1 MKNKVIAMI
10 PAAGRGS
17 RMLSLTDNCP
27 KAMLPLKNKPII
39 GWHLDKLIDEGINDV
54 CLIVGYKKEKLINYV
69 NKFYGDKLNI
79 TYIEQTEL
87 LGLAHAIKLGIDAI
101 KTKYSYN
108 YELLIILGDTII
120 QDSFQDII
128 LQEHS
133 IIGYNIV
140 DDYKR
145 WCLIKTNN
153 NNEITE
159 FVDKPN
165 KDPNTRKAII
175 GIYYFKDAN
184 LLNKCIELIIDQN
197 IKIKNEYQLS
207 SAMEKYKEYSK
218 LLAHKFDQWFDCGEV
233 ETFNKT
239 RQNITRHF
247 NSIEVTDDKTIVK
260 KSTNENKIK
269 QEINWYLNIPNKL
282 RVYVPQLIDYSII
295 KNNVFYELEYVN
307 FTPMQEL
314 FLYNLPDLSEWNKFL
329 GLTFDMIERFNIH
342 STGTRFNATEH
353 VSEILLDKTKQRVN
367 ELINT
372 NKYFN
377 ELFNLNYIKI
387 NGNTYKN
394 INLIWNNVEN
404 YLKENV
410 INNSAQYWQV
420 IHGDLFFGNML
431 YDINS
436 STLKIIDPRGNFGI
450 DGIYGDIRYDLAKLN
465 HSILGKYDFIVNDL
479 YALNI
484 NHEYEYDYI
493 IYSSERHNDVLN
505 LLKQQVENRG
515 YDYKQ
520 ILVITGLLFLSMIP
534 LHKENQ
540 NNQIMF
546 YLKAVEILN
555 NLNDSINSI

>member
-1 MKNKVIAMI
+1 MKNKKTIAII

-39 GWHLDKLIDEGINDV
+39 GWHLDKLIEEGIKDV

-69 NKFYGDKLNI
+69 NKFYSDKLNVI
-79 TYIEQTEL
+79 YAEQKEL
-87 LGLAHAIKLGIDAI
+87 LGLAHAIKLGLDTINN
-101 KTKYSYN
+101 KYSYN

-120 QDSFQDII
+120 QDSFEEMI
-128 LQEHS
+128 LQENS
-133 IIGYNIV
+133 VIGYNIV

-145 WCLIKTNN
+145 WCLIKTNEN
-153 NNEITE
+153 DEIIE

-165 KDPNTRKAII
+165 EDPGTRKAII

-184 LLNKCIELIIDQN
+184 LLNNCIKTIIKED

-207 SAMEKYKEYSK
+207 SAMEKYKEHAK
-218 LLAHKFDQWFDCGEV
+218 LQACKFDKWFDCGEV

-247 NSIEVTDDKTIVK
+247 NSIEVTNDKTIIK
-260 KSTNENKIK
+260 KSTNQKKIQ

-282 RVYVPQLIDYSII
+282 RVYVPQLIDYSMTN
-295 KNNVFYELEYVN
+295 NNVFYELEYVN

-314 FLYNLPDLSEWNKFL
+314 FLYNLPDLPEWNKFL

-342 STGTRFNATEH
+342 SVGTRFNMSEH
-353 VSEILLDKTKQRVN
+353 ISEILIDKTKQRFNQLVCEN
-367 ELINT
+367 N
-372 NKYFN
+372 YF
-377 ELFNLNYIKI
+377 ESLSNYRYIEI
-387 NGNTYKN
+387 NGKDYKN
-394 INLIWNNVEN
+394 INLIWNDIEKYVQN
-404 YLKENV
+404 NV
-410 INNSAQYWQV
+410 IENSTKYWQV

-450 DGIYGDIRYDLAKLN
+450 DGVYGDIRYDLAKLN
-465 HSILGKYDFIVNDL
+465 HSILGKYDFIVNGL

-484 NHEYEYDYI
+484 LSDCQFDYM
-493 IYSSERHNDVLN
+493 IYSSDRHNDVLN
-505 LLKQQVENRG
+505 LLKKYIENRG

-555 NLNDSINSI
+555 EI